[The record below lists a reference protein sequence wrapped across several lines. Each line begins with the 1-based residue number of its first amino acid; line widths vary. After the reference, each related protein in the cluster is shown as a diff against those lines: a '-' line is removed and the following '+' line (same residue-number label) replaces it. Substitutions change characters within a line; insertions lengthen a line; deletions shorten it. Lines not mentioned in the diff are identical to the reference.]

1 MLRTR
6 AILENAT
13 DAPLTAAIQSQWEVA
28 PGDLASTVLRYRKQA
43 GGAMEKAFIEPAKMP
58 SGSEAYNGGDLPDGE
73 WRVVNRQ
80 GGTWVSRFPK
90 DQVGRC
96 DLSWTAK
103 SEKPG
108 SHGNFVCQPLPQ
120 AWGATYAGTW
130 TTEPNRRTAHPM
142 ASVMLA
148 AQTADEGEPDEQ

>member
-1 MLRTR
+1 MQERREDPPASSTGWGHAAHQ

-43 GGAMEKAFIEPAKMP
+43 GGAMEKALIEPAKMP

-96 DLSWTAK
+96 YLSWTAK
-103 SEKPG
+103 SENRVAMAISSVSRSLKPG
-108 SHGNFVCQPLPQ
+108 EQLTLAVD
-120 AWGATYAGTW
+120 YGT
-130 TTEPNRRTAHPM
+130 E
-142 ASVMLA
+142 
-148 AQTADEGEPDEQ
+148 